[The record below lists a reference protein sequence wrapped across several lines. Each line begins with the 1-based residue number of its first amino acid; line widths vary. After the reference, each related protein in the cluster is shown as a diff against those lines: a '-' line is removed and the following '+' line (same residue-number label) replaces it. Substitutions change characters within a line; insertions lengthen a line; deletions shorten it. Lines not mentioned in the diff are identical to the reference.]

1 MVDSFVHP
9 ENTPFGIE
17 DTVLVNLTVSNPVQ
31 LANAKSPIEVIP
43 EGRLVSTIF
52 EQFLNAYCPIEV
64 IPEGRLVNDSLG
76 QSLNT

>member
-31 LANAKSPIEVIP
+31 LANAKSPIEVSAGGRVIDA
-43 EGRLVSTIF
+43 RLV
-52 EQFLNAYCPIEV
+52 QFLN
-64 IPEGRLVNDSLG
+64 
-76 QSLNT
+76 T